1 MVKSRL
7 RLSKMSRGRAMI
19 IYSECKITSKPSFE
33 TGHTASSVN
42 LEGSDYGNRRSERL
56 ICYFLH
62 IKSLEDQSVLKKT
75 TLFLCE
81 YWVVTVQH
89 MQKKTHEENL
99 IRRSLKFKMH
109 EARPPRWC
117 EEGEGRRQLEAHQT
131 RRQTCCRQPFFSRFL
146 GMSCTFLN
154 LKCHTAKYWQQSFNN
169 R

>member
-1 MVKSRL
+1 MQIKVSPRPSAITGAVSVGGAMVKSRL

-81 YWVVTVQH
+81 Y
-89 MQKKTHEENL
+89 
-99 IRRSLKFKMH
+99 
-109 EARPPRWC
+109 
-117 EEGEGRRQLEAHQT
+117 
-131 RRQTCCRQPFFSRFL
+131 
-146 GMSCTFLN
+146 
-154 LKCHTAKYWQQSFNN
+154 
-169 R
+169 